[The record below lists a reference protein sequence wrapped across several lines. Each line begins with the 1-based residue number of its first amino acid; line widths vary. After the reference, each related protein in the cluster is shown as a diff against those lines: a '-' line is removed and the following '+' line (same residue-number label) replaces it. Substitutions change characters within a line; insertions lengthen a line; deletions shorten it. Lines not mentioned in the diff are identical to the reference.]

1 MKSAFECF
9 RHAATCERMADDAKD
24 EESKIALLE
33 NAGQWR
39 LLGRLAQIQEAE
51 EGSDRSLP
59 GAPGQ
64 LSR

>member
-1 MKSAFECF
+1 
-9 RHAATCERMADDAKD
+9 MADDAKD
-24 EESKIALLE
+24 EESRIALLE

-39 LLGRLAQIQEAE
+39 LLGRLAQIQEAD
-51 EGSDRSLP
+51 EGSDRSPP